1 MKRVIVTGSTGLIGK
16 EVSNFLEQTGYK
28 VIRCSRSLGQD
39 LTDESV
45 VKKFFSENP
54 AEYLVNL
61 FALNQHIDESNYPTG
76 NDIYDISLDSVNEYL
91 NVNVTSLFSVCREF
105 ARVNK
110 TGVIV
115 NFSSIYGV
123 VSPDPLM
130 YSRFRL
136 SQNPVSDNKHIGYSI
151 SKCAV
156 RQLSKYLAVN
166 LAPDIRVN
174 CVIPGGV
181 TDSQSEEFTKKYNER
196 VPIGRMMNVD
206 ELNGIVKYLC
216 SDESSYCIG
225 GEFLLDGGY
234 TAW

>member
-1 MKRVIVTGSTGLIGK
+1 MKRVIVTGATGLIGK
-16 EVSNFLEQTGYK
+16 EVSSFLEKNSYK
-28 VIRCSRSLGQD
+28 VIRCSKSLGYD
-39 LTDESV
+39 LTDELV
-45 VKKFFSENP
+45 VKKFFDENP

-61 FALNQHIDESNYPTG
+61 YALNQHVEENALSSDGHQMNPKG
-76 NDIYDISLDSVNEYL
+76 NDIYDISLDSINEYL
-91 NVNVTSLFSVCREF
+91 NINVTSLFSVCREF

-123 VSPDPLM
+123 VSPDPSM
-130 YSRFRL
+130 YG
-136 SQNPVSDNKHIGYSI
+136 SDNKHIGYPI

-166 LAPDIRVN
+166 LSPNIRVN

-181 TDSQSEEFTKKYNER
+181 KDSQSESFTKKYNER

-206 ELNGIVKYLC
+206 ELNGIIKYLC
-216 SDESSYCIG
+216 SDESSYCVG

>member
-28 VIRCSRSLGQD
+28 VIRCSRSLGYD

-105 ARVNK
+105 AEVNK
-110 TGVIV
+110 KGVII

-123 VSPDPLM
+123 VSPDPSMLM
-130 YSRFRL
+130 DRTPELFASSKTLIIVSRG
-136 SQNPVSDNKHIGYSI
+136 IYSI
-151 SKCAV
+151 MPLVFAV
-156 RQLSKYLAVN
+156 EIHPSEPTNPFLAWTT
-166 LAPDIRVN
+166 P
-174 CVIPGGV
+174 
-181 TDSQSEEFTKKYNER
+181 
-196 VPIGRMMNVD
+196 
-206 ELNGIVKYLC
+206 
-216 SDESSYCIG
+216 
-225 GEFLLDGGY
+225 
-234 TAW
+234 

>member
-28 VIRCSRSLGQD
+28 VIRCSRSLGYD

-105 ARVNK
+105 AEVNK
-110 TGVIV
+110 KGVII

-123 VSPDPLM
+123 VSPDPSM
-130 YSRFRL
+130 YG
-136 SQNPVSDNKHIGYSI
+136 SDNKHIGYSI

-174 CVIPGGV
+174 CVIPGV
-181 TDSQSEEFTKKYNER
+181 VIDSQSEEFTKKYNER

-206 ELNGIVKYLC
+206 ELNGIVGYLC
-216 SDESSYCIG
+216 SDESSYCVG
-225 GEFLLDGGY
+225 SEFLLDGGY

>member
-1 MKRVIVTGSTGLIGK
+1 MKRVIVTGSTGIIGK
-16 EVSNFLEQTGYK
+16 EVSNFLEQTGYE

-45 VKKFFSENP
+45 VKKFFSENQ

-61 FALNQHIDESNYPTG
+61 FALNQHIDDKIVEG
-76 NDIYDISLDSVNEYL
+76 NDIYDVSLDSINEYL
-91 NVNVTSLFSVCREF
+91 NINVTSLFSVCREF

-110 TGVIV
+110 KGAII
-115 NFSSIYGV
+115 NFSSIYGI
-123 VSPDPLM
+123 VSPDPAM
-130 YSRFRL
+130 YGI
-136 SQNPVSDNKHIGYSI
+136 DNKHIGYPL

-174 CVIPGGV
+174 CVIPGGI
-181 TDSQSEEFTKKYNER
+181 TDSQSEIFTKKYNER

-206 ELNGIVKYLC
+206 EVNGIVKYLC
-216 SDESSYCIG
+216 SEDSSYCTG
-225 GEFLLDGGY
+225 AQFVLDGGY
-234 TAW
+234 TIW